1 MQRRTNEVRTMKKT
15 RAQIDTIKDS
25 GVKFPL
31 LWKVVGENKR
41 FLQIKNRITG
51 EHRVIRK

>member
-1 MQRRTNEVRTMKKT
+1 MKKT

-51 EHRVIRK
+51 EHRAVRK